1 MGKGATGQK
10 PTLAGKIIRKTVGKV
25 IDTGKIGVRG
35 KSTLVKDA
43 KKRSKERKYF
53 NKLSPK
59 EQQNFLRLG
68 YDGYRASLKV

>member
-35 KSTLVKDA
+35 KSQMTKTA
-43 KKRSKERKYF
+43 KKRALELKYF
-53 NKLSPK
+53 NSLSEK
-59 EQQNFLRLG
+59 EKIKALRMG
-68 YDGYRASLKV
+68 IPAYKKSLNV

>member
-10 PTLAGKIIRKTVGKV
+10 PTLAGKIIRRTVGKV

-35 KSTLVKDA
+35 KSTLAKDA

-53 NKLSPK
+53 NKLGPK
-59 EQQNFLRLG
+59 EQQDFLRLG

>member
-10 PTLAGKIIRKTVGKV
+10 PTLVGKIIRKTVGKV

-43 KKRSKERKYF
+43 KKRSKERAYF
-53 NKLSPK
+53 NKLGPK
-59 EQQNFLRLG
+59 QQQDFLRLG
-68 YDGYRASLKV
+68 YDDYRASLKV